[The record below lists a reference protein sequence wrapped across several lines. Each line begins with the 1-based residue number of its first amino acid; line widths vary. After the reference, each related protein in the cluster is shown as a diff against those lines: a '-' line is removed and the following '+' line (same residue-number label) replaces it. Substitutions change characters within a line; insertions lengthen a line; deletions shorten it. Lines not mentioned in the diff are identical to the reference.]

1 MIKGK
6 KANFTLRFFMKQVAI
21 IFLLLGTIVS
31 KAQQNA
37 VVTGGNASSNN
48 GSVSYSVG
56 QVDFVSLSNTTN
68 VGVQQSYDNSIS
80 LPITGLVLTASKK
93 GKEVLLN
100 WETTT
105 EINSSH
111 FIVQRFTNNRPAF
124 DSIGIV
130 SAKGNSNSVSKY
142 SLSDKLPVKGT
153 NYYRLKQV
161 DKDGKFIYSATVAV
175 NFDGDFTVS
184 CYPNPT
190 THSIKLDV
198 GITDTKG
205 YSYQLFD
212 LNGKLVSAAAITS
225 SITTINLESLK
236 AATYIIKVMNNN
248 TESVSITVIKK

>member
-1 MIKGK
+1 M
-6 KANFTLRFFMKQVAI
+6 
-21 IFLLLGTIVS
+21 
-31 KAQQNA
+31 
-37 VVTGGNASSNN
+37 
-48 GSVSYSVG
+48 
-56 QVDFVSLSNTTN
+56 
-68 VGVQQSYDNSIS
+68 
-80 LPITGLVLTASKK
+80 
-93 GKEVLLN
+93 
-100 WETTT
+100 
-105 EINSSH
+105 
-111 FIVQRFTNNRPAF
+111 
-124 DSIGIV
+124 
-130 SAKGNSNSVSKY
+130 
-142 SLSDKLPVKGT
+142 
-153 NYYRLKQV
+153 KQV

-212 LNGKLVSAAAITS
+212 LNGKLVSGAAITS